1 MRHFLFDTLGL
12 SGFGAMTYG
21 LYLRF
26 GLADALIV
34 SGGLL
39 LVLALVGARA
49 IKRSPVPDPQ
59 KKTPAQPPRKR

>member
-1 MRHFLFDTLGL
+1 MRNYLIDILGL

-34 SGGLL
+34 SGALLMVAGL
-39 LVLALVGARA
+39 ASARA
-49 IKRSPVPDPQ
+49 NKRRGYSEGGLV
-59 KKTPAQPPRKR
+59 KGGHK

>member
-1 MRHFLFDTLGL
+1 
-12 SGFGAMTYG
+12 MTYG

-26 GLADALIV
+26 GLADALIT

-49 IKRSPVPDPQ
+49 AKRAAGRGD
-59 KKTPAQPPRKR
+59 AA

>member
-12 SGFGAMTYG
+12 VGFGALTYG

-26 GLADALIV
+26 GLADALMA

-39 LVLALVGARA
+39 LVLALAGARA
-49 IKRSPVPDPQ
+49 AKRSAAVKAYQ
-59 KKTPAQPPRKR
+59 AKREGKA

>member
-12 SGFGAMTYG
+12 VGYGALTYG
-21 LYLRF
+21 LFLRY
-26 GLADALIV
+26 GLADALMA

-49 IKRSPVPDPQ
+49 AKR
-59 KKTPAQPPRKR
+59 AANFREYEARKDGRA